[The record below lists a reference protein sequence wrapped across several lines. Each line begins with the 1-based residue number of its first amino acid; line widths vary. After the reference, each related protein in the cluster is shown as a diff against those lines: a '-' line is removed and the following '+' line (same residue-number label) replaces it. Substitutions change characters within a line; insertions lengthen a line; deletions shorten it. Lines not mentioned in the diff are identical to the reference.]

1 MSKHAGIK
9 TCRWCGRWCCGDQ
22 RRALPSP
29 LTHRRG
35 AATGDCSG
43 GSRPGQVRP
52 LRAGPSV
59 QPHHNWSTRKH
70 NNVPNKTRMKASLLD
85 IMNNGNKNDPKEDFC
100 IVFKFSC
107 AYMYRGV
114 NNIVYVSRREINKDV
129 NYIFIE
135 RGKKKKKQCI
145 QLILLKNWP

>member
-1 MSKHAGIK
+1 
-9 TCRWCGRWCCGDQ
+9 
-22 RRALPSP
+22 
-29 LTHRRG
+29 
-35 AATGDCSG
+35 
-43 GSRPGQVRP
+43 
-52 LRAGPSV
+52 
-59 QPHHNWSTRKH
+59 
-70 NNVPNKTRMKASLLD
+70 MKASLLD

-135 RGKKKKKQCI
+135 RGKKKKKAMYTVNSLEKLAIIPLYNDYFGTHIMHENTVDRLYTTRQI
-145 QLILLKNWP
+145 